1 MTSQHHFHTLAS
13 SRAQIQARSQARSRR
28 KALALGLTV
37 TAMGAMALAAAVALL
52 APGNAHAQAA
62 PSTAGWPTKPVRI
75 VVPFAPGGTT
85 DILARAM
92 APELSRAFGQQFIV
106 DNRAGAGGNVG
117 AEVVAKSPADGYTLL
132 MGTVGTHGINRA
144 LYAKLP
150 YDPIKDFAPITL
162 VAAVPNVMVMNP
174 GKAKALGVTNVQEFI
189 KAAKANPGK
198 LNMASSGNG
207 TSIHLAGE
215 LFKSMTG
222 TYMLHLPYRGSG
234 PALMDMVAG
243 NADVMFDNLP
253 SSMAQIKAG
262 KLTALAVTSAERS
275 GALPDIPTVE
285 QAGGPSLK
293 GYEASSWF
301 GLLAP
306 AGTPPEIVNRIQQ
319 EVAKSLASPAMKE
332 RLMAQGAIPGG
343 NTPAEFARHI
353 DSEHTKWAQVVKA
366 SGAKVD

>member
-1 MTSQHHFHTLAS
+1 MPAPQTPADAHS
-13 SRAQIQARSQARSRR
+13 SRRS
-28 KALALGLTV
+28 
-37 TAMGAMALAAAVALL
+37 GAAAAVRHAPARRRRAIALGSALL
-52 APGNAHAQAA
+52 LGAALVAWNAPVRADTW
-62 PSTAGWPTKPVRI
+62 PSKPVRI

-85 DILARAM
+85 DILARAV
-92 APELSRAFGQQFIV
+92 APELGRAFGQQFIV
-106 DNRAGAGGNVG
+106 DNRAGAGGNIG
-117 AEVVAKSPADGYTLL
+117 AEIVAKSPADGYTLL

-150 YDPIKDFAPITL
+150 YDPLKDFVPITL
-162 VAAVPNVMVMNP
+162 VAAVPNVMVLNAEKARTQ
-174 GKAKALGVTNVQEFI
+174 GIASVQDFIRYAKAH
-189 KAAKANPGK
+189 PGQ

-222 TYMLHLPYRGSG
+222 TYMLHMPYRGSG
-234 PALMDMVAG
+234 PALLDLVGG
-243 NADVMFDNLP
+243 NMDVMFDNLP

-262 KLTALAVTSAERS
+262 KLKALAVTSATRS
-275 GALPDIPTVE
+275 QALPDVPTVE
-285 QAGGPSLK
+285 EAGGPALK

-306 AGTPPEIVNRIQQ
+306 AGTPADTVQRIQQ
-319 EVAKSLASPAMKE
+319 ETAKALASPAVKE
-332 RLMAQGAIPGG
+332 RMLAQGAIPGG

-353 DSEHTKWAQVVKA
+353 EAEHAKWARVVQA